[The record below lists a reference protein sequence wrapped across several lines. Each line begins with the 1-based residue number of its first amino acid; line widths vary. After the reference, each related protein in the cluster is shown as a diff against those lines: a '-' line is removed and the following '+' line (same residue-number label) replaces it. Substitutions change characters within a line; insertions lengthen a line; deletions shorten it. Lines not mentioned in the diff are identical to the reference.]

1 MIEQFGF
8 TSPREVIAALFLLSG
23 LVFFV
28 GSAIGMLRLPDF
40 YSRIHAS
47 GNSETLGCTLS
58 FIGLMIY
65 EGPTL
70 TAAKM
75 AFVFLLVFMANPIGS
90 HILSKAAYKSGHP
103 VWTLQSEGAKKLVGL
118 EKADHSADEPVGHIR
133 KKPAK
138 QIVIRYINILRRK
151 EINKMEIYTIEALL
165 LVFLILITCA
175 VIFCKDILSAAIIYS
190 AFSFCA
196 VLLYLMMG
204 SPDVAF
210 TEAVI
215 GTISTIFFVASLKKL
230 IGGVNNAWISCC
242 YPSDY
247 DRHVLLCRNLPARN
261 W

>member
-90 HILSKAAYKSGHP
+90 HSLS
-103 VWTLQSEGAKKLVGL
+103 VWKKLTTVL
-118 EKADHSADEPVGHIR
+118 TSLSVISAR
-133 KKPAK
+133 SLQK

-215 GTISTIFFVASLKKL
+215 GTISTIFFVASLKK
-230 IGGVNNAWISCC
+230 I
-242 YPSDY
+242 
-247 DRHVLLCRNLPARN
+247 DRWCK
-261 W
+261 

>member
-103 VWTLQSEGAKKLVGL
+103 VWTLQSKGAKKLVGL

-138 QIVIRYINILRRK
+138 TNRNRYINILRRK

-165 LVFLILITCA
+165 LVFTILITCA

-204 SPDVAF
+204 S
-210 TEAVI
+210 
-215 GTISTIFFVASLKKL
+215 
-230 IGGVNNAWISCC
+230 
-242 YPSDY
+242 
-247 DRHVLLCRNLPARN
+247 
-261 W
+261 